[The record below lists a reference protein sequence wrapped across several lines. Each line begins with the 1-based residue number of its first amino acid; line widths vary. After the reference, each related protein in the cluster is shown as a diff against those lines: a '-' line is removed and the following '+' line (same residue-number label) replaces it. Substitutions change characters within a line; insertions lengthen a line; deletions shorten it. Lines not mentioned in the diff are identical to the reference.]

1 MIDKKIIGIGC
12 LAVVQGFGAFGD
24 RFSGRP
30 FTTASPSKEVL
41 DYLNDMN
48 DEKCSSRFIAQE
60 KIRTVTQA
68 DGTLKLKDPYG
79 FHTCCNFDNVN
90 CGTPQKFFSFE
101 KTEKACKPVYLR
113 RLCPDLLENLL
124 SIKEHLNLFS
134 RRDDCRSVCTPP
146 ELVTTTATDVVEDKE
161 AVDENQNSEE
171 ANENNEFSIEWRGV
185 NRMGPSGG
193 INPNNHFSPFA
204 SIYSIMQPFFVNR
217 PSFGA
222 SSNEMEMMQFDAIE
236 NNQENPCHLP
246 MDKGYPQFLRKTA
259 MWYFNQESGDCES
272 FLWRG
277 AGGNNNRF
285 VTYDMCATVCM
296 NDNEND
302 VKYSNFHFLEFKNFQ
317 KIKEENGNNLIPT
330 SSRRANLGGDIC
342 SQSPPKSS
350 CGFANIATRFYFD
363 KSDGKCHIYL
373 STECDFCTLGNCNSF
388 ATKDDCKA
396 TCMKK
401 RPLF

>member
-30 FTTASPSKEVL
+30 FTTAVPGKEVL

-48 DEKCSSRFIAQE
+48 EEKCSSRFIAQE

-79 FHTCCNFDNVN
+79 FHSCCNSDNVN
-90 CGTPQKFFSFE
+90 CGTPQKFFSFDR
-101 KTEKACKPVYLR
+101 TRKACKPVYLR
-113 RLCPDLLENLL
+113 RLCPDLLKNLL
-124 SIKEHLNLFS
+124 SIKDHLNLFS
-134 RRDDCRSVCTPP
+134 RRDDCRSVCNPP
-146 ELVTTTATDVVEDKE
+146 ELVRTTATTTT
-161 AVDENQNSEE
+161 DESQKSEE
-171 ANENNEFSIEWRGV
+171 ANLNNEKNELITEWRGV

-236 NNQENPCHLP
+236 NKQENPCHLP
-246 MDKGYPQFLRKTA
+246 MDKGYAQILRKTA
-259 MWYFNQESGDCES
+259 MWYYNKESGDCES

-285 VTYDMCATVCM
+285 VTYDMCATVCL
-296 NDNEND
+296 NDAENEKIND
-302 VKYSNFHFLEFKNFQ
+302 ENEKNH
-317 KIKEENGNNLIPT
+317 LPA
-330 SSRRANLGGDIC
+330 SARRANLALQGDIC

-350 CGFANIATRFYFD
+350 CGFANIGTRFYFD

-373 STECDFCTLGNCNSF
+373 STECEFCKLGNCNSF

-396 TCMKK
+396 SCMKK

>member
-1 MIDKKIIGIGC
+1 MVDKKIIGIGC
-12 LAVVQGFGAFGD
+12 IAVVQGFGAFGD

-30 FTTASPSKEVL
+30 LTASPTAPQKGVV
-41 DYLNDMN
+41 DYLNDMSE
-48 DEKCSSRFIAQE
+48 EKCSSRFIAQE

-79 FHTCCNFDNVN
+79 FHTCCNFDDVN
-90 CGTPQKFFSFE
+90 CGTPQKFFSFDR
-101 KTEKACKPVYLR
+101 TQKACKPVYLR
-113 RLCPDLLENLL
+113 RLCPDLLNNLL
-124 SIKEHLNLFS
+124 AIKDHLNLFS

-146 ELVTTTATDVVEDKE
+146 ELVPTVATVAVEDTDDS
-161 AVDENQNSEE
+161 DESETSEE
-171 ANENNEFSIEWRGV
+171 ANGNNEFNMEWRGV

-236 NNQENPCHLP
+236 NKQENPCHLP
-246 MDKGYPQFLRKTA
+246 MDKGYAQILRKTA

-285 VTYDMCATVCM
+285 VTYDMCATVCK
-296 NDNEND
+296 NDAEDERIIGGNEN
-302 VKYSNFHFLEFKNFQ
+302 
-317 KIKEENGNNLIPT
+317 IPLPA
-330 SSRRANLGGDIC
+330 SARRANLAPPADIC

-373 STECDFCTLGNCNSF
+373 STECDFCKLGNCNSF
-388 ATKDDCKA
+388 ATKDDCKT